1 MNWVIEHEEKRFL
14 FCKFVD
20 ICPGAMMLLSD
31 AGQALEAIVSPS
43 WKAPRLLSFKN
54 ILIEN

>member
-1 MNWVIEHEEKRFL
+1 VIEHEEKRFL
-14 FCKFVD
+14 FCKFVGN
-20 ICPGAMMLLSD
+20 CPGAMMLLRD
-31 AGQALEAIVSPS
+31 AGQALEAAVSPS